1 MYSLYGSLFIIFN
14 RYFSLSILRHYA
26 SLFTYSFYVTDVL
39 CTNATKK
46 AKREECDNAIWMQGL
61 RLHVNLLVT
70 FTDNTL
76 IWVSNVFILNFKLL
90 RKHIISHKKLEQCH
104 SDFTQSQYINNYF
117 TIFYVL
123 IIVKWKCYDDY
134 IAVNERNSDYHIGEL
149 EFIVIKL
156 ISVAIEN
163 VPIVRVYLNYDFNK
177 NN

>member
-1 MYSLYGSLFIIFN
+1 
-14 RYFSLSILRHYA
+14 
-26 SLFTYSFYVTDVL
+26 
-39 CTNATKK
+39 
-46 AKREECDNAIWMQGL
+46 MQGL

-104 SDFTQSQYINNYF
+104 SDFTHTHTHTQSQYINNYF

-134 IAVNERNSDYHIGEL
+134 IAVNERNSDYHMHIGEL